1 MRYMGAYLGVGACP
15 GHYGIVFNMAVPGP
29 CALIL
34 QKAEAVSKMEADL
47 ERLKKDRG
55 QGEPVKLM
63 ESVRGGA
70 KGVAMTGQPI
80 EIKLGGGE
88 ESGEDS
94 DDLPAEGGG
103 EENDEGQGT

>member
-1 MRYMGAYLGVGACP
+1 MFLLYS
-15 GHYGIVFNMAVPGP
+15 
-29 CALIL
+29 

-55 QGEPVKLM
+55 QGEPVKLV
-63 ESVRGGA
+63 ESVGGA
-70 KGVAMTGQPI
+70 RGVAMTGQPI

-94 DDLPAEGGG
+94 DDLPAEGGR
-103 EENDEGQGT
+103 EEEDEGQGTMLCTK